1 MIDHGRGVTADQVD
15 KKMDSNISRLLPEDC
30 LCQVFSF
37 LRPSDLKRVVQVQH
51 YR

>member
-30 LCQVFSF
+30 LRQVFSF

-51 YR
+51 YP